1 MSTKVKV
8 KRSTLPVAQNSQA
21 HVRSTAGSR
30 KERSRLSIW
39 TLSQVR
45 NEIIVPILACK
56 VILSVV
62 RTGGEGEGGE
72 GRRVV
77 AKTTIGGR
85 QHEHEGQYLPT
96 HSGTKAPIPEFG

>member
-1 MSTKVKV
+1 M
-8 KRSTLPVAQNSQA
+8 
-21 HVRSTAGSR
+21 RSTAGSR

-39 TLSQVR
+39 TLSQGR
-45 NEIIVPILACK
+45 NEIIVPILAR
-56 VILSVV
+56 VVLSVV

-72 GRRVV
+72 GHRVV